1 MSQTS
6 ITTVTSAIRA
16 LDTLTCEDI
25 AQILDTLTAKM
36 QASGFSPVDIDMMD
50 EVNQFVCGE
59 TQA

>member
-16 LDTLTCEDI
+16 LDTLTCEDV
-25 AQILDTLTAKM
+25 AQILDTLTSKM
-36 QASGFSPVDIDMMD
+36 KADGFSAVDIDMMD

-59 TQA
+59 MQS